1 MAFIRVSVS
10 LNLGERQIW
19 VGDKVIGSCD
29 GLILEIESA
38 TPEEL
43 ITLKNAPEIILIKPS
58 RAENEPEGG

>member
-19 VGDKVIGSCD
+19 VGDKVIGVCD
-29 GLILEIESA
+29 GLTIEVEAA

-43 ITLKNAPEIILIKPS
+43 ITLKNAPEIRLIKPS
-58 RAENEPEGG
+58 RAETEKGKK